1 MCEILGVVFFLLS
14 CWLRTTNVTDSAPFP
29 HLSQASL
36 WVWGPFFSQFC
47 FSFYAKPVHHDEGW
61 LPSGLLRP
69 RGREIKVNGR
79 SSFPHPVC
87 FVYFNDALLGLKKK
101 KTTKINCCVNVIFV
115 FSFTELFCLLCFLTS
130 CCCYCYIE
138 GRSGIRKVEKE
149 LTICRVLEKSPSDM
163 LYVRTC
169 CNIKRK
175 KEKARAGMKC
185 CCTFYDCDSISTWR
199 IVSVPFYL
207 ILSVGFSACAT
218 VRESALLH
226 GWVTQHS
233 RERVGDYRKRVG
245 A

>member
-1 MCEILGVVFFLLS
+1 M
-14 CWLRTTNVTDSAPFP
+14 
-29 HLSQASL
+29 
-36 WVWGPFFSQFC
+36 
-47 FSFYAKPVHHDEGW
+47 
-61 LPSGLLRP
+61 
-69 RGREIKVNGR
+69 
-79 SSFPHPVC
+79 
-87 FVYFNDALLGLKKK
+87 
-101 KTTKINCCVNVIFV
+101 NVIFV

-233 RERVGDYRKRVG
+233 RESRGLQEKGRGLTFEPVAYSSRVDSSLFQLRLTELEGKTGTFSFCLVF
-245 A
+245 